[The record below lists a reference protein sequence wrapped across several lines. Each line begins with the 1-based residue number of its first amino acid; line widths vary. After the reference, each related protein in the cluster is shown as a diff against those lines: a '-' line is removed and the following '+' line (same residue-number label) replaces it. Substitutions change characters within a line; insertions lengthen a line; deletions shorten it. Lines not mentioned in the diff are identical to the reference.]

1 MKETIQKNNKNMKNV
16 KYICA
21 IKDELKEE
29 FRHLVEIDGKNVVFV
44 FDCEDSLKMIRYK
57 DIYSFADL
65 KKPNEFKEMIK
76 SKGSSDL
83 NLGLYE
89 YFNLSKFDNSYY
101 LNLYKMKLEFDKI
114 YNRFNKVLN
123 VINDEV
129 KENDTV
135 RMFRK

>member
-1 MKETIQKNNKNMKNV
+1 MKNV
-16 KYICA
+16 KYICT
-21 IKDELKEE
+21 IKDELNEE

-57 DIYSFADL
+57 DIYAFAAS
-65 KKPNEFKEMIK
+65 KKPNEVKEIIK
-76 SKGSSDL
+76 SKGFSDL

-89 YFNLSKFDNSYY
+89 YFDLSKFDNSYY
-101 LNLYKMKLEFDKI
+101 LNLYKMKLEFDKV
-114 YNRFNKVLN
+114 YNKFNKVLN

-135 RMFRK
+135 LMFRK